1 MSATKDKVAEHER
14 IALRL
19 ADIQGNILNAYGK
32 QGFPKGRVILLHVNE
47 GEAGREF
54 LEKFYD
60 RVTTAVR
67 WKSDDPYAP
76 KAEVEPPERPPV
88 TLNFAFTFNGLVA
101 LGVPIKTLSMMPA
114 EFLQGMRARAPIL
127 GDTSPDG
134 ALDRWDEVWKSE
146 AKAGSEKAVHIMAL
160 LNSKMN
166 PMTGN
171 PVPEMDALSE
181 EIRSEC
187 NRLGGVHILK
197 GHGVGAEDYQ
207 EMSARLMQD
216 PETGQ
221 YKPVPLEH
229 FGYVD
234 GISDPVFEGQ
244 FRPEDESV
252 RKVGNGK
259 FTGKLDTPEAVNDE
273 RNWEPLATGEFL
285 LGYPDEAKETPP
297 AARPNLF
304 STNGTFMAYR
314 KLEEKV
320 EDFEEYIDETVPQ
333 FAKVYGIEDHDEA
346 RATLF
351 AKFSGRWQD
360 GVPLMLAPTYADWI
374 AFNERYQ
381 DSVTKRAMLSR
392 FVYINDKHG
401 AACPASSHIRRVHPR
416 DMLGPKDDSGTILV
430 NRRRILRR
438 GLPYDATNEAGE
450 RERGIVMLICCASLE
465 RQFEFVQQQW
475 INYGMDSNA
484 GNDTCPLLGNRPT
497 DDLKFVIPN
506 DPEVEEEGAPYICSK
521 MPQFVEAKGGA
532 YFFIPSMTALRMIA
546 IGMID
551 PT

>member
-1 MSATKDKVAEHER
+1 MSKASDNER

-32 QGFPKGRVILLHVNE
+32 QGFPKGRAIFLHVRN
-47 GEAGREF
+47 GEHGRKF
-54 LEKFYD
+54 LEEFYD

-67 WKSDDPYAP
+67 WKSDNPYAP
-76 KAEVEPPERPPV
+76 KAETSAPERPQV
-88 TLNFAFTFNGLVA
+88 TLNFSFTFNGLLA

-127 GDTSPDG
+127 GDTSPHG
-134 ALDRWDEVWKSE
+134 ALDNWDEVWTDEGE
-146 AKAGSEKAVHIMAL
+146 AGADKAVHIMAL
-160 LNSKMN
+160 LNSRMD
-166 PMTGN
+166 PLTGD
-171 PVPEMDALSE
+171 PVPEMDELTNL
-181 EIRSEC
+181 IREYC
-187 NRLGGVHILK
+187 KANDGVRILK

-207 EMSARLMQD
+207 DMSARLMQD
-216 PETGQ
+216 KETKQ
-221 YKPVPLEH
+221 WKPVPLEH
-229 FGYVD
+229 FGFVD

-244 FRPEDESV
+244 FLPEDEEK

-259 FTGKLDTPEAVNDE
+259 FTGELKTQDE
-273 RNWEPLATGEFL
+273 IGDKANWAPLATGEFL
-285 LGYPDEAKETPP
+285 LGYPDEAKEMPP

-320 EDFEEYIDETVPQ
+320 ETFHEYIDNTVPE
-333 FAKVYGIEDHDEA
+333 FAKVYGIEDQA
-346 RATLF
+346 QAKATLF

-360 GVPLMLAPTYADWI
+360 GVPLVLAPTYDDWV
-374 AFNERYQ
+374 AFNEQYQ
-381 DSVTKRAMLSR
+381 DDVTKRAMLSR
-392 FVYINDKHG
+392 FVYGQDKLG

-438 GLPYDATNEAGE
+438 GLPYDATNDEGQ
-450 RERGIVMLICCASLE
+450 RERGIIMLICCSSLE

-484 GNDTCPLLGNRPT
+484 GNDTCPMLGIRPV
-497 DDLKFVIPN
+497 DELKFVIPN
-506 DPEVEEEGAPYICSK
+506 DPEGEGAPYICSNL
-521 MPQFVEAKGGA
+521 PQFVETKGGA
-532 YFFIPSMTALRMIA
+532 YFFVPSMTSLRMIA
-546 IGMID
+546 IGVID

>member
-1 MSATKDKVAEHER
+1 MSTVADALVNKER
-14 IALRL
+14 ITLRL

-32 QGFPKGRVILLHVNE
+32 QGFPKGRAIFLHVDD
-47 GEAGREF
+47 GRKGRAF

-60 RVTTAVR
+60 KVTTAVR
-67 WKSDDPYAP
+67 WKSENPYAP
-76 KAEVEPPERPPV
+76 KTDVEPPERPPV

-127 GDTSPDG
+127 GDASPRG
-134 ALDRWDEVWKSE
+134 ALDRWDEVWKEEGE
-146 AKAGSEKAVHIMAL
+146 AGNDNAVHIMVL

-166 PMTGN
+166 RTTGN
-171 PVPEMDALSE
+171 PVPELDE
-181 EIRSEC
+181 FTEQIRSEC
-187 NRLGGVHILK
+187 NALGGVRMLK

-207 EMSARLMQD
+207 DMSARLMQD

-229 FGYVD
+229 FGFVD

-244 FRPEDESV
+244 FQPEDETK

-259 FTGKLDTPEAVNDE
+259 FTGELKSQEEVEDPE
-273 RNWEPLATGEFL
+273 NWSPLATGEFL
-285 LGYPDEAKETPP
+285 LGYPDEAKEMPP

-320 EDFEEYIDETVPQ
+320 EAFDEYIDKTVPE
-333 FAKVYGIEDHDEA
+333 FAKVYGIADLAKA

-360 GVPLMLAPTYADWI
+360 GVPLVLAPTYDDWV
-374 AFNERYQ
+374 AFNERYK
-381 DSVTKRAMLSR
+381 DAETKRKKLSR
-392 FVYINDKHG
+392 FIYGHDKLG

-416 DMLGPKDDSGTILV
+416 DMLGPTDGSGTVLV

-438 GLPYDATNEAGE
+438 GLPYDATDEAGE
-450 RERGIVMLICCASLE
+450 RERGIIMLICCSSLE

-484 GNDTCPLLGNRPT
+484 GNDTCPMLGTRPV

-506 DPEVEEEGAPYICSK
+506 DPKSEGAPYICTNL
-521 MPQFVEAKGGA
+521 PQFVETKGGA
-532 YFFIPSMTALRMIA
+532 YFFVPSMTSLRMIA
-546 IGMID
+546 IGVID